1 MQGKSE
7 IFHGQV
13 RPELAEAVAVKEALS
28 WVKDKQWREV
38 VIETDC
44 LVVVQA
50 IRSKVPMTS
59 PFGSIIMECRSLVV
73 ELNTEV
79 LFVHRSANMAAHFI
93 ARESCSFPG
102 RVFDRRSVPIGL
114 EAILASDLFE

>member
-1 MQGKSE
+1 M
-7 IFHGQV
+7 
-13 RPELAEAVAVKEALS
+13 AVKEALS

-59 PFGSIIMECRSLVV
+59 PFSRNLVV

-79 LFVHRSANMAAHFI
+79 LFVH
-93 ARESCSFPG
+93 
-102 RVFDRRSVPIGL
+102 
-114 EAILASDLFE
+114 